1 MSSPSS
7 KYYGYIE
14 FAKDTKNQSV
24 NTYDSPVNDTKFLRY
39 NMTLKDYNP
48 EIYEFRVDV
57 NYTYVIPSTIN
68 RSTNPSLFKQ
78 QDVAVNIQIYA
89 YNKETKQDI
98 GYLEAK
104 KMYYNVQNK
113 DLSNQLYVFSIL
125 NADYTILVNQKG
137 IFENIV
143 NLETKLPP
151 GVIPPVYWELFF
163 YEKEYP
169 IPNVS
174 GKWLCNT
181 KSLPIPTQLIPPTF
195 NYINNEGIL
204 EIEQDPENPTFL
216 LVKYINADNTIQG
229 GYSSGI
235 LEKVTTSDGAVE
247 WKLVIPSFQNNGI
260 VTHYISSVDD
270 ENNVNEFRAYGV
282 QSGYNCCV
290 QSQIPLVAE
299 SVCTK
304 LLDELVVVS

>member
-1 MSSPSS
+1 MSTPTS

-24 NTYDSPVNDTKFLRY
+24 NVYDSPVNDAKFFRY

-57 NYTYVIPSTIN
+57 NYTYVIPSTILRFN
-68 RSTNPSLFKQ
+68 DPIYKQ
-78 QDVAVNIQIYA
+78 QDVVVDIKIYA
-89 YNKETKQDI
+89 HNKETNQNI
-98 GYLEAK
+98 GFLEAK
-104 KMYYNVQNK
+104 RMYYNIQNA
-113 DLSNQLYVFSIL
+113 DLNNPLYAISL
-125 NADYTILVNQKG
+125 LSADYTILVNQKG
-137 IFENIV
+137 IFENIA

-181 KSLPIPTQLIPPTF
+181 KSLPVPTQQVPPTF

-216 LVKYINADNTIQG
+216 LVTYINANNTNQG
-229 GYSSGI
+229 GYTSGI
-235 LEKVTTSDGAVE
+235 LEKVTASDGAIE
-247 WKLVIPSFQNNGI
+247 WKIIIPSFQNNGF
-260 VTHYISSVDD
+260 VTHYISSIDD
-270 ENNVNEFRAYGV
+270 ENNVNEFRAYGI

-299 SVCTK
+299 SICTK
-304 LLDELVVVS
+304 LLDEVVNKA